1 MLACLDGL
9 QDRLERPGVGDRL
22 DIAGQFD
29 LKAGQLAL
37 ERIQA
42 CCDRC
47 GGLLQLGATLD
58 ELARAGAQ
66 RMIAA
71 ALQLEVEA
79 YVTRLSVARDEAG
92 HALVVRNGTARPR
105 PVTTGVG
112 PVTIVAPRV
121 NDRRVV
127 AGVRQKFTSAI
138 LPPYVRRSPRVES
151 VLPLLY
157 LHGLSSGDF
166 REALPAL
173 LGPEAAGLS
182 SSAILRL
189 TKAWTAEYEA
199 FRHRDLA
206 DRDYIYLWADGVHFT
221 IRLEEERLCTLVVI
235 GVRPDGTKEVVALE
249 DGYRESAE
257 SWRTLLRDLKRRG
270 LRAPV
275 LAIGDG
281 ALGFWRPCAT
291 SGGTAEQ
298 RCWVHRIANVLDKL
312 PRSLQPR
319 AKQALH
325 EIMYAETRA
334 AAEREL
340 TRFTQ
345 AYGRKYPKAVAS
357 LTVDQDRLLAYFD
370 YPADHWKHPRTT
382 NPIEST
388 FATVRLREGV
398 TKGAGSRTAGLVMA
412 FKLLL
417 VAEGHWRRID
427 AAELVPL
434 VRAGVRF
441 EDGIQSEPQKTRKK
455 APPDL
460 AQSTTLDNSSQ
471 YRGGLRRSQ

>member
-1 MLACLDGL
+1 MPPGEKGTPPV
-9 QDRLERPGVGDRL
+9 LELITAKTEQRGD
-22 DIAGQFD
+22 
-29 LKAGQLAL
+29 
-37 ERIQA
+37 ES
-42 CCDRC
+42 
-47 GGLLQLGATLD
+47 LGTTLD
-58 ELARAGAQ
+58 DLARTGAQ

-71 ALQLEVEA
+71 ALEMEVDEYLA
-79 YVTRLSVARDEAG
+79 RYRDERNAAG
-92 HALVVRNGTARPR
+92 HALVVRNGRARPR
-105 PVTTGVG
+105 PVLTGVG
-112 PVTIVAPRV
+112 PVMITAPRV

-127 AGVRQKFTSAI
+127 EGVRQKFTSAI
-138 LPPYVRRSPRVES
+138 LPPYIRRSPRVES

-182 SSAILRL
+182 PSAIVRL
-189 TKAWTAEYEA
+189 TKTWAAEYEA
-199 FRHRDLA
+199 FRRRDLE
-206 DRDYIYLWADGVHFT
+206 DRDYIYLWADGIHFT
-221 IRLEEERLCTLVVI
+221 IRLEEERLCTLVLI

-257 SWRTLLRDLKRRG
+257 SWRTVLRDLKRRG

-281 ALGFWRPCAT
+281 ALGFWAAVREVWPE
-291 SGGTAEQ
+291 TAEQ

-312 PRSLQPR
+312 PKGLQPR
-319 AKQALH
+319 AKRALH

-334 AAEREL
+334 AAAREI
-340 TRFTQ
+340 TRFGQEYQ
-345 AYGRKYPKAVAS
+345 AKYSKAVAS

-370 YPADHWKHPRTT
+370 YPAEHWKHLRTT

-398 TKGAGSRTAGLVMA
+398 TRGAGSRTAGLVMA
-412 FKLLL
+412 FKLLQ
-417 VAEGHWRRID
+417 VAEAHWRRLD
-427 AAELVPL
+427 GAELVPL

-441 EDGIQSEPQKTRKK
+441 EDGVQSEPQKNRKK
-455 APPDL
+455 VA
-460 AQSTTLDNSSQ
+460 A
-471 YRGGLRRSQ
+471 

>member
-1 MLACLDGL
+1 MTW
-9 QDRLERPGVGDRL
+9 RV
-22 DIAGQFD
+22 
-29 LKAGQLAL
+29 
-37 ERIQA
+37 
-42 CCDRC
+42 
-47 GGLLQLGATLD
+47 
-58 ELARAGAQ
+58 GAQ

-71 ALQLEVEA
+71 ALQIEVDE
-79 YVTRLSVARDEAG
+79 YLARFRGERDAAG
-92 HALVVRNGTARPR
+92 HAVVVRNGTARPR

-112 PVTIVAPRV
+112 PLTLAAPRV

-127 AGVRQKFTSAI
+127 DGVRQKFTSAI

-199 FRHRDLA
+199 FRRRDLS
-206 DRDYIYLWADGVHFT
+206 DRDYVYLWADGVHFT
-221 IRLEEERLCTLVVI
+221 IRLEEERLCTLVVV
-235 GVRPDGTKEVVALE
+235 GVRPNGTKEVVALE

-257 SWRTLLRDLKRRG
+257 SWRTLLRDLTRRG

-281 ALGFWRPCAT
+281 ALGFWAAVREVWPET
-291 SGGTAEQ
+291 GEQ

-312 PRSLQPR
+312 PKSLQPR

-325 EIMYAETRA
+325 EMMYAETRA
-334 AAEREL
+334 AAAREI

-345 AYGRKYPKAVAS
+345 EYGAKYPKAVAS
-357 LTVDQDRLLAYFD
+357 LTVDQDRLLAHFD
-370 YPADHWKHPRTT
+370 YPAAHWKHLRTT

-412 FKLLL
+412 FKLLQ
-417 VAEGHWRRID
+417 VAEGHWRCLD

-441 EDGIQSEPQKTRKK
+441 EDGVKSEPQKKRKK
-455 APPDL
+455 A
-460 AQSTTLDNSSQ
+460 AA
-471 YRGGLRRSQ
+471 